1 MIYCREFMGQNLDGV
16 LREVSEQI
24 GDNNIINIQ
33 HKEKK
38 NQCEGYDEYDTW
50 VEEYHYVKVFYK
62 G

>member
-1 MIYCREFMGQNLDGV
+1 MGQNLDGV

-38 NQCEGYDEYDTW
+38 KQCEGYDEYDTW